1 MALVIRMRQQ
11 GANSRQQFRVVV
23 TDVRAPRDG
32 KYLEKLGWY
41 NPFAAEGK
49 NFQLDIPRIQFWID
63 QGAQISDR
71 VKSMVKNFAP
81 DVIQALTAKEVVKR
95 EKARVKRRFKAKAK
109 ANAQA
114 EAPVAKAPAKAAAKA
129 RAKV

>member
-11 GANSRQQFRVVV
+11 GANSRQRFRVVV

-41 NPFAAEGK
+41 NPFGEEGK
-49 NFQLDIPRIQFWID
+49 NYQLDIPRIQFWLD

-71 VKSMVKNFAP
+71 VKSMVARYSP
-81 DVIQALTAKEVVKR
+81 EVVQGMAAKEVAKR
-95 EKARVKRRFKAKAK
+95 EKARLKRRQKAKA
-109 ANAQA
+109 
-114 EAPVAKAPAKAAAKA
+114 
-129 RAKV
+129 

>member
-109 ANAQA
+109 ANIQASAQA
-114 EAPVAKAPAKAAAKA
+114 KSKE
-129 RAKV
+129 

>member
-23 TDVRAPRDG
+23 TDERNPRDG
-32 KYLEKLGWY
+32 KYVEKLGWY

-49 NFQLDIPRIQFWID
+49 NYQLDVPRIQFWID

-71 VKSMVKNFAP
+71 VKSLVKKLAP
-81 DVIQALTAKEVVKR
+81 EVVK
-95 EKARVKRRFKAKAK
+95 ELNAKKVAKIDKARAKRKAKAK
-109 ANAQA
+109 
-114 EAPVAKAPAKAAAKA
+114 
-129 RAKV
+129 